1 MPRYFSV
8 FTEKKQTRR
17 NFIFLISPNYYR
29 SSRNKSK
36 KTILVANNGKKT
48 PNDSVKIRSALRTD
62 FGEIIIDAF
71 VLTRVVG
78 DGVKLI
84 LIVLI
89 TGLGPRPIRQIIF
102 DVINN
107 NTYQIGIVSKILRRR
122 ERTKHRWF
130 ASRKRPVLIFVRRLI
145 SLAPENSSSVRVRS
159 FQNQS
164 YSANKLLPSGYGLV
178 VSFWTKRNEL
188 KKAKANVSLTFK
200 VQKFPAEQIFYFVFQ
215 KRYLKNFFE
224 NFWSFNR
231 FLLFVV
237 SLYSTLF
244 QIASK
249 SFIST

>member
-17 NFIFLISPNYYR
+17 NFIFLINPNYYR

-130 ASRKRPVLIFVRRLI
+130 ASRKACFNIRTSIDLACTRKFEFRARPFVSKSILFR
-145 SLAPENSSSVRVRS
+145 
-159 FQNQS
+159 
-164 YSANKLLPSGYGLV
+164 
-178 VSFWTKRNEL
+178 
-188 KKAKANVSLTFK
+188 
-200 VQKFPAEQIFYFVFQ
+200 EQIVA
-215 KRYLKNFFE
+215 KRI
-224 NFWSFNR
+224 WSR
-231 FLLFVV
+231 CEFLNEAER
-237 SLYSTLF
+237 
-244 QIASK
+244 IKK
-249 SFIST
+249 S